1 MVANGEMD
9 PVGLESVV
17 RATNN
22 NTNVVC
28 VVLARVEIGVVTA
41 EDRETHLGAL
51 DGEHSEF

>member
-17 RATNN
+17 MATNN

-28 VVLARVEIGVVTA
+28 VVFAGVEIGVVTA